1 MVDQSSG
8 HDGLF
13 RITTALHAEEYLA
26 FIHIAQANNVSVSA
40 YLRAMIIDVIAE
52 ESPGEIKGPATK

>member
-13 RITTALHAEEYLA
+13 RITTALRAEEYLA
-26 FIHIAQANNVSVSA
+26 FMRITHANKVTTSA

-52 ESPGEIKGPATK
+52 ESGEAQRTLPE